1 MYRMKLGKSLVLLSA
16 VIVRQ
21 NFISC
26 QCWTNE
32 KISEVQLIINIL
44 EKNTNWFDP
53 VKCTHVGTYL
63 LDQYPVINVI
73 LKMKSG
79 KNGVKCKILV
89 IWI

>member
-1 MYRMKLGKSLVLLSA
+1 
-16 VIVRQ
+16 VIVS
-21 NFISC
+21 NTLTVKEI
-26 QCWTNE
+26 W
-32 KISEVQLIINIL
+32 KIYLLEQKLLIINIL

-53 VKCTHVGTYL
+53 VKCTHMGTYL

>member
-1 MYRMKLGKSLVLLSA
+1 MLDKWKKYP
-16 VIVRQ
+16 
-21 NFISC
+21 
-26 QCWTNE
+26 
-32 KISEVQLIINIL
+32 EVQLIINIL

-53 VKCTHVGTYL
+53 VKCTHMGTYL

-79 KNGVKCKILV
+79 KSGVKCMILV